1 MIDSID
7 DRSAERKHNEQVKVM
22 QTEHEQE
29 REQMMHQSA
38 RQHTRL
44 EHEIQALKE
53 DETQLRD
60 KLILSQK
67 VRGYVYL
74 RTSTQWSIPT

>member
-29 REQMMHQSA
+29 REQMMQQSA
-38 RQHTRL
+38 RQRARL

-53 DETQLRD
+53 DETQLKD

-74 RTSTQWSIPT
+74 STSTQWSIPT